1 MENHNVDSNKDEK
14 GLVKA
19 IRETSAREIEAVR
32 EKTKEEM
39 ERLQQIYASD
49 IEELR
54 KKSDDETD
62 SRLEHELSKIK
73 NRALIE
79 KKKLKLRNIEDFV
92 VAMTEEAV
100 MDVRRGGKEKYK
112 KFLMDAITES
122 LLQIKGQDALVY
134 ISEEDAGLENLN
146 EAVAQRTGHGLDIKI
161 TVDER
166 VTQGGAIVADKDKGI
181 YYNSTIERIVYR
193 KYDQI
198 RKGVV
203 AILSEKNLV

>member
-1 MENHNVDSNKDEK
+1 MENRNVGPTKDEK

-32 EKTKEEM
+32 EKAKEEI
-39 ERLQQIYASD
+39 ERLQQICASD

-54 KKSDDETD
+54 KKSYGETN
-62 SRLEHELSKIK
+62 SRLEHELARTR

-79 KKKLKLRNIEDFV
+79 KKKLKLRNIEDFF
-92 VAMTEEAV
+92 VAMTEAAV
-100 MDVRRGGKEKYK
+100 GDLRKSGKEKYIE
-112 KFLMDAITES
+112 FLMDAITES
-122 LLQIKGQDALVY
+122 LLQIKGQEALVY
-134 ISEEDAGLENLN
+134 ISEEDAGLENLSK
-146 EAVAQRTGHGLDIKI
+146 AIAQRTGHGPDIKI

-166 VTQGGAIVADKDKGI
+166 ITQGGAIVADKDKGI

-203 AILSEKNLV
+203 TILSEKNLV